1 MNSTQQPTNITLNQ
15 QRQHSKSVSIAATQK
30 LSQQQKRIERS
41 YEEITAEKQLSNVE
55 QQRLNSVFNYLMT
68 FNNDKNK
75 QNEPGITAEILMN
88 ALEKVDFLLP
98 IKEAEL
104 FIWEIDEDGD
114 KKINHYEL
122 QMMYKRCI
130 FDPTLLEPRNLFN
143 IIQFFMYDKAKH
155 GKITVEDTLEL
166 LFVRH
171 GRGGLD
177 EEIQAIF
184 GREEK
189 NSDGTEKTLN
199 FTDYYEKTRIRD
211 FQRRKEAEQSR
222 KEVKL
227 PPLEDKK

>member
-1 MNSTQQPTNITLNQ
+1 MNSTQQPSNTIQNQ
-15 QRQHSKSVSIAATQK
+15 QRQHSKSFSVSATQK
-30 LSQQQKRIERS
+30 LSQQQKRVERS

-55 QQRLNSVFNYLMT
+55 QQRLTSVFNYLLT
-68 FNNDKNK
+68 FNDDRIKPL
-75 QNEPGITAEILMN
+75 EPGINADTLMN
-88 ALEKVDFLLP
+88 ALDKVDYLLP
-98 IKEAEL
+98 IKDAEL
-104 FIWEIDEDGD
+104 FIWEVDEDGD
-114 KKINHYEL
+114 KRVNYYEF

-130 FDPTLLEPRNLFN
+130 FDSTLLEPRNLFN
-143 IIQFFMYDKAKH
+143 IVQFFMYDKAKH

-189 NSDGTEKTLN
+189 NSDGTEKTLS

-211 FQRRKEAEQSR
+211 FQRRKDAEQTR

>member
-1 MNSTQQPTNITLNQ
+1 MNSTSQQSNTLPNQ
-15 QRQHSKSVSIAATQK
+15 MRQHSKSFSAATTQK
-30 LSQQQKRIERS
+30 LSQQQKKVERS

-55 QQRLNSVFNYLMT
+55 QQRLYSVFNYLMT
-68 FNNDKNK
+68 FSNEKIK
-75 QNEPGITAEILMN
+75 PLEPGITAEILMD
-88 ALEKVDFLLP
+88 ALEKVDYLLP

-104 FIWEIDEDGD
+104 FIWELDDDGD
-114 KKINHYEL
+114 KRINYYEF

-143 IIQFFMYDKAKH
+143 IVQFFMYDKAKH

-177 EEIQAIF
+177 EEIQTIF

-189 NSDGTEKTLN
+189 NSDGTEKTLS

-211 FQRRKEAEQSR
+211 FQRRKEAEQTR